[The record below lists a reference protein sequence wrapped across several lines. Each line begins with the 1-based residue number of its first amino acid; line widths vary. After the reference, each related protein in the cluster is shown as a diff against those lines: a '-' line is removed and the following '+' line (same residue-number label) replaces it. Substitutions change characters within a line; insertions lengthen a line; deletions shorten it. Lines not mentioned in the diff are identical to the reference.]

1 MVLNSSP
8 VVSIIVNNYNYDR
21 FLTAAIDSA
30 LAQTYEHTEVIVV
43 DDGSTD
49 RSLEIMAEYGDRIVP
64 ISKQNGGQ
72 GSAMNAGF
80 AVSRGEIIIF
90 LDSDDVL
97 LPDVAQCVVAEF
109 QKQPDLVKVQYQLQ
123 VIDSESQRLEKIIPE
138 SRYMPSGDLRSHI
151 VKFHTYGCSPTS
163 GNAFSAAVLRRL
175 LPMPEA
181 EYRIIADEYINNL
194 VPLLG
199 SIVSL
204 HQVGAL
210 YRVHGNNHFC
220 SPIQGMEE
228 PERLRR
234 NLQVNL
240 ATRDRQK
247 QLFNTLYSAHL
258 KTIGTWEIA
267 HLKTRMTSLKLD
279 RLNHPLPGDRLLLL
293 CLQGCVAAVISPYMR
308 LRGRCLFIFWFL
320 AMVVMPRSIA
330 KPFTEVLLYPEE
342 RQRWTRKLIHQFHQF
357 FHAVEV

>member
-1 MVLNSSP
+1 MSLKISP
-8 VVSIIVNNYNYDR
+8 TVSIIINNYNYDR

-30 LAQTYEHTEVIVV
+30 LAQTYPHTEVIVV

-49 RSLEIMAEYGDRIVP
+49 RSREMIASYGDRIVP
-64 ISKQNGGQ
+64 VLKQNGGQ
-72 GSAMNAGF
+72 GSALNAGF
-80 AVSRGEIIIF
+80 AISQGEIIIF
-90 LDSDDVL
+90 LDSDDQL
-97 LPDVAQCVVAEF
+97 LPDITQRVVEVF
-109 QKQPDLVKVQYQLQ
+109 QQQPDIVKVQYQLQ
-123 VIDSESQRLEKIIPE
+123 VIDNDSQKLSKIIPE

-151 VKFHTYGCSPTS
+151 VKFHSYGCSPTS
-163 GNAFSAAVLRRL
+163 GNAFSASVLHRL

-204 HQVGAL
+204 HQVGGL
-210 YRVHGNNHFC
+210 YRVHGNNNFC
-220 SPIQGMEE
+220 SPMQSMEE

-240 ATRDRQK
+240 TTRDRQK
-247 QLFNTLYSAHL
+247 HLFNTLHSAQL
-258 KTIGTWEIA
+258 KTIGTWEVA
-267 HLKTRMTSLKLD
+267 HLKTRITSLKFD
-279 RLNHPLPGDRLLLL
+279 RANHPLPGDRLLLM
-293 CLQGCVAAVISPYMR
+293 CLQGCIAALISPHMR

-320 AMVVMPRSIA
+320 AMIVLPKSTARSL
-330 KPFTEVLLYPEE
+330 TEVLLYPEE
-342 RQRWTRKLIHQFHQF
+342 RQRWKRKLIHYF